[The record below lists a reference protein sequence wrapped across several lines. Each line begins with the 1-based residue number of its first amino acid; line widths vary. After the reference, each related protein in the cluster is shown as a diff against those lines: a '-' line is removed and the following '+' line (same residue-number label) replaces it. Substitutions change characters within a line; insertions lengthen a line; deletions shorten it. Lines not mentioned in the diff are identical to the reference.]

1 MKQEVEAKLTKE
13 QEIELAWDAHSR
25 IMNKQRDRDFNKALS
40 QRAKVAKNK
49 SLGYS

>member
-1 MKQEVEAKLTKE
+1 MTEQKQLTKE

-40 QRAKVAKNK
+40 QRAKDAKNK

>member
-13 QEIELAWDAHSR
+13 QEIELAWEAHSR
-25 IMNKQRDRDFNKALS
+25 IMNKKRDRDYSKALS
-40 QRAKVAKNK
+40 QRAKNE